1 MADKTYF
8 APITQEYVE
17 DVIINERPDGVLLTF
32 GGQTALNCGVELDR
46 KGIFA
51 KYGVKILGTPI
62 QSIIESEDRKL
73 FSDKI
78 AEIGKSVAPSR
89 TVANVDEALKAA
101 NDLGYPVLGMGLNK
115 MSITTIFGLKHC
127 KTQIQSIVICTMIWP
142 RLALWQEIDFLPWI
156 DCSIIIVLIIVLIN
170 IAVLFIIILF
180 IRGCTYII
188 STTFGHL

>member
-1 MADKTYF
+1 MGTIAVNDFCYKIQLKFSKGMADKTYF

-101 NDLGYPVLGMGLNK
+101 NDLGYPVLGMVLNK
-115 MSITTIFGLKHC
+115 ISITAIFCYKHC
-127 KTQIQSIVICTMIWP
+127 
-142 RLALWQEIDFLPWI
+142 
-156 DCSIIIVLIIVLIN
+156 
-170 IAVLFIIILF
+170 
-180 IRGCTYII
+180 
-188 STTFGHL
+188 